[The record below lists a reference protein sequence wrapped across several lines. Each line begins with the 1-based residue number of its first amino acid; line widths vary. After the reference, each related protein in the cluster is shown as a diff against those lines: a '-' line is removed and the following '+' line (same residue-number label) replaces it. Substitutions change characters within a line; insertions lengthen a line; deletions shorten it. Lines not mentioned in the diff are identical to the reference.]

1 MALENTGLPNGG
13 VTANYKFLYDSSLAG
28 GGGPEPARTTQLMQ
42 NCDADFLLMQSWFTG
57 VTFPFSEPM
66 EADVQGGGGTAS
78 WGPPVDL
85 NASTNDAGYLRMLLI
100 AEVTEMFMKSQAAAL
115 HTSGW
120 FPGNEGSLGEGLSRF
135 LAEQFLIQSG
145 VGIGEFPGWGFTA
158 NSWLTS
164 PDWPD
169 WVNNVD
175 PTGDLVSIEIGCSIL
190 FIYYL
195 FTNLNFTIN
204 QVIGAA
210 AANLAGVFSNLTG
223 DSGDPFPF
231 FKRLLKAYPGTA
243 GITTGTNLDN
253 PFPVGLVSIWEEKST
268 FGYDEVQDVIAQN
281 NGVFSAAF
289 WIVIEG
295 FSKNSFNALGITVQ
309 LNGSL
314 TTTAGITVSQSAT
327 YAIDFEDADKPDAP
341 QRIRI
346 PYDIRFTAAAD
357 PAFPSMGSTAENELD
372 LHAELQIGGQKVNA
386 SDAYAAFEL
395 VAGADPYFTNV
406 DPAQGNVFYLSQD
419 LRVFTVTPDLDPSPI
434 AGVPAFVGNDTNGAY
449 GYIQGLLGH
458 LNGNSNYTAGTADP
472 FATFP
477 DQSGAYTGDS
487 SVTPVT
493 LTSPPHNNFNFAV
506 ARVRLRGSP
515 GAAGAAHNVK
525 VFFRLW
531 VSQSADTDYQPN
543 TTYLSTP
550 DMAGFPGAPV
560 VGAGT
565 TTIPFFATGN
575 LGTNSDYGPSG
586 INDQT
591 ITIDAGDTAW
601 AYFGCFIDVYDLGY
615 LVNGQPVQTWLAGT
629 HHCLVAQIACDTAP
643 IPTGAAQ
650 VTPSPENSDKLA
662 QRNLQVTLSDNPGGP
677 ATHRIPQTLDV
688 RPSPAGYAADPA
700 QMPDELMIDWGA
712 VPVGAVARIY
722 WPQVNA
728 ADVIRLADAHYAFH
742 ALETAD
748 QHTIQC
754 KVTRSVTYL
763 PIPPSAGEN
772 FAGLLTIDMPLGI
785 RTGQAFDVVV
795 RRVVTARA
803 AVKPPPPPPPPPP
816 RVARGARAARAAA
829 ERRAP
834 AATHGFGPG
843 TTATHGFRPEPEE
856 REAPPAVAM
865 AAPGAAVLRTW
876 RYTTGAFRVH
886 IPVSEPREMLPLE
899 ENTLAIMKWRLGAL
913 PLSNRWYPVLR
924 RYVEYIEGRVR
935 GLGGHPDKIK
945 PSPGGY
951 PVVLPEPGRE
961 THDYCGKVC
970 RITFDCHGDFEGF
983 ELDECA
989 ADHCFETRDPGLG
1002 ELVLRALRDRLRLR
1016 VVVRL
1021 PGRRIVRVEVLE

>member
-13 VTANYKFLYDSSLAG
+13 VTTNYKLLYDSSLAS

-42 NCDADFLLMQSWFTG
+42 NCDADFSLMQGWFTG
-57 VTFPFSEPM
+57 VAFPFAEPM

-85 NASTNDAGYLRMLLI
+85 NASTEDAGYLRMLLI

-120 FPGNEGSLGEGLSRF
+120 FPSNEGSLGEGLSRF

-145 VGIGEFPGWGFTA
+145 IGIGEFPSWGFTA
-158 NSWLTS
+158 NSWLQS

-175 PTGDLVSIEIGCSIL
+175 PTGDLVAIEIGCSIL

-195 FTNLNFTIN
+195 FVNLNFTID
-204 QVIGAA
+204 QIIAA
-210 AANLAGVFSNLTG
+210 ASANLAGVYSNLTG
-223 DSGDPFPF
+223 DGGDPFPF
-231 FKRLLKAYPGTA
+231 FKRLLQAYPGTV
-243 GITTGTNLDN
+243 GITTASNLDN

-281 NGVFSAAF
+281 NGVFPAAF
-289 WIVIEG
+289 WVVIEG

-309 LNGSL
+309 LDGSL
-314 TTTAGITVSQSAT
+314 TTTTGITVSQSAT
-327 YAIDFEDADKPDAP
+327 YAIDYEDAALPNAP

-357 PAFPSMGSTAENELD
+357 PAFPPTGSTAENELD
-372 LHAELQIGGQKVNA
+372 LHAELQIAGQKVNG

-419 LRVFTVTPDLDPSPI
+419 LRVFTVTPDLNASPI
-434 AGVPAFVGNDTNGAY
+434 PGGPAFVGNDTNGAY
-449 GYIQGLLGH
+449 GYIQSLLGY
-458 LNGNSNYTAGTADP
+458 LNGNSSYTAGTADP
-472 FATFP
+472 FASFP
-477 DQSGAYTGDS
+477 DQSGTYTGDS

-493 LTSPPHNNFNFAV
+493 LTMPPHNNFNFAV
-506 ARVRLRGSP
+506 ARVRLKGSS
-515 GAAGAAHNVK
+515 GASGAAHNVK

-550 DMAGFPGAPV
+550 DMAGLPGAPA

-575 LGTNSDYGPSG
+575 LGTNTDYGTTG
-586 INDQT
+586 INNQT
-591 ITIDAGDTAW
+591 ITINTGDTAW
-601 AYFGCFIDVYDLGY
+601 AYFGCFLDVYDPGY
-615 LVNGQPVQTWLAGT
+615 QVNGQQVQTWLAGT
-629 HHCLVAQIACDTAP
+629 HHCLVAQIAVDSAP
-643 IPTGAAQ
+643 IPTGAQ

-662 QRNLQVTLSDNPGGP
+662 QRNLQVTLSDNPGVHE
-677 ATHRIPQTLDV
+677 THRVPQTIDV
-688 RPSPAGYAADPA
+688 RPSPAQYAADPA
-700 QMPDELMIDWGA
+700 QMPDELMIDWGE
-712 VPVGAVARIY
+712 VPLGAVARIY

-728 ADVIRLADAHYAFH
+728 TDVVKLADAHYAFH
-742 ALETAD
+742 GLETHD

-763 PIPPSAGEN
+763 PIPPGAGEN
-772 FAGLLTIDMPLGI
+772 FAGLFTIDMPLSI
-785 RTGQAFDVVV
+785 KTGQAFDVVV
-795 RRVVTARA
+795 RRVATARA

-816 RVARGARAARAAA
+816 RIAGARAARS
-829 ERRAP
+829 AP
-834 AATHGFGPG
+834 PQAHAPTATHGFRPE
-843 TTATHGFRPEPEE
+843 TTATHGFRPEPVDH
-856 REAPPAVAM
+856 APRPAVAM
-865 AAPGAAVLRTW
+865 AAPSAAAMRTW
-876 RYTTGAFRVH
+876 RYITGAFRVH
-886 IPVSEPREMLPLE
+886 IPVSEPTEMLPLE
-899 ENTLAIMKWRLGAL
+899 ENTLAIMKWRLGVL
-913 PLSNRWYPVLR
+913 PLSNRWHPVLR

-935 GLGGHPDKIK
+935 GLGGDPDKIA

-951 PVVLPEPGRE
+951 PVHPEPRRE
-961 THDYCGKVC
+961 TRDYCGKVC
-970 RITFDCHGDFEGF
+970 RVAFDCHGDFEGF
-983 ELDECA
+983 DLDECA

-1002 ELVLRALRDRLRLR
+1002 GLVLRALQERFRLR
-1016 VVVRL
+1016 VIVTL